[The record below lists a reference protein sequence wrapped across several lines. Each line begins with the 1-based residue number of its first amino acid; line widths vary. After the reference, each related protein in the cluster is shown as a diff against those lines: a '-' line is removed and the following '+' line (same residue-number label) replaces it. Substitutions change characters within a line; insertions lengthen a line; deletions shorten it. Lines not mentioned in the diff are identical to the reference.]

1 MAGATA
7 AAATAAPHAHAQTAQ
22 ISLINN
28 QIDSISGDNLSLE
41 ITAGHPFGA
50 SANAAANAAGA
61 SLHVVVDPNSYPV
74 ALRASAVHVGPFFI
88 ASIAATQTVQKVGSA
103 APQDAFALIPITLT
117 DPNVN
122 NGLFDTNA
130 LLEVEAMDIS
140 STDFS
145 ISLLDL
151 YYTVGSTDQPDLS
164 IDSTTGDIT
173 GSFSNVGSADDG
185 TYTSAVPEPTTLG
198 LLAMGAG
205 GILALR
211 RRRKMT
217 AEL

>member
-22 ISLINN
+22 ITLINN

-50 SANAAANAAGA
+50 SANAAANGAGA
-61 SLHVVVDPNSYPV
+61 SLHMVVDPNSYPV
-74 ALRASAVHVGPFFI
+74 ALRASAVQVGPFFI
-88 ASIAATQTVQKVGSA
+88 ASIAATQTVQHIGSK
-103 APQDAFALIPITLT
+103 APQDAFALVPVTLT

-122 NGLFDTNA
+122 NGLLDTNA
-130 LLEVEAMDIS
+130 LLEVEAMDLS

-145 ISLLDL
+145 VSLLAL
-151 YYTVGSTDQPDLS
+151 YYTEGSTTQPDLT
-164 IDSTTGDIT
+164 IDSMTGGVS
-173 GSFSNVGSADDG
+173 GSYANVGSADNG
-185 TYTSAVPEPTTLG
+185 VYTAAVPEPSTLG

-211 RRRKMT
+211 RRRKE
-217 AEL
+217 A